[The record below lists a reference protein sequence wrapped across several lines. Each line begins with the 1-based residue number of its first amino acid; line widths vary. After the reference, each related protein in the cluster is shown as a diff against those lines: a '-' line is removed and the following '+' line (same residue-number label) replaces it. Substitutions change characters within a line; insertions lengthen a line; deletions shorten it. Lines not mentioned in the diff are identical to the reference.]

1 VVVDV
6 ELLVPYSRIAG
17 ARSLSLDIQGNS
29 LDILVNALI
38 ERFPALETH
47 LKGEEIPGAAPFF
60 MLINGKIISVEKQS
74 DILFE
79 EGDVI
84 AFTRIVAGG

>member
-1 VVVDV
+1 MVVDV

-47 LKGEEIPGAAPFF
+47 LKGGRDPRGGTFF
-60 MLINGKIISVEKQS
+60 H
-74 DILFE
+74 
-79 EGDVI
+79 
-84 AFTRIVAGG
+84 AH